1 MKMPTVILENTN
13 FTFEISAE
21 EWKMIAEKREKEAK
35 EIAAQELFA
44 KIQSDLETL
53 AQLGF
58 EIRLP
63 EIGGRYVAYHC
74 PRVSPDEMRLAKK
87 MF

>member
-1 MKMPTVILENTN
+1 MPTVILENTN
-13 FTFEISAE
+13 FAFEITAE

-35 EIAAQELFA
+35 EAAAKELFA
-44 KIQSDLETL
+44 QIQSDLETL

-63 EIGGRYVAYHC
+63 EICERYVAYHC
-74 PRVSPDEMRLAKK
+74 PRVNPNNINLEKK
-87 MF
+87 TF

>member
-1 MKMPTVILENTN
+1 MPTVIIENTN
-13 FTFEISAE
+13 FAFEITAE

-35 EIAAQELFA
+35 EIAAKELFA

-63 EIGGRYVAYHC
+63 EIGGKYVPYHC
-74 PRVSPDEMRLAKK
+74 QRVSANDIALGKK
-87 MF
+87 VL

>member
-13 FTFEISAE
+13 FAFEVTAE

-35 EIAAQELFA
+35 EIAAKELLA
-44 KIQSDLETL
+44 QIKSELETL

-63 EIGGRYVAYHC
+63 AIGGKYVSLYY
-74 PRVSPDEMRLAKK
+74 PRVDPDEMSLAKK

>member
-1 MKMPTVILENTN
+1 MPTVILENTN

-53 AQLGF
+53 DQLGF
-58 EIRLP
+58 EIRLL
-63 EIGGRYVAYHC
+63 EIGEKYVPYHC
-74 PRVSPDEMRLAKK
+74 QRLNASDIGLEKK
-87 MF
+87 AL

>member
-1 MKMPTVILENTN
+1 MPTVIIENTN
-13 FTFEISAE
+13 FAFEITAE

-35 EIAAQELFA
+35 EIAAKELFA

-63 EIGGRYVAYHC
+63 DIGGRYVAYHC
-74 PRVSPDEMRLAKK
+74 PRVNPNNINLEKK

>member
-13 FTFEISAE
+13 FAFEITAE

-35 EIAAQELFA
+35 EIAAKELFV

-63 EIGGRYVAYHC
+63 EIGGKYVAYHH
-74 PRVSPDEMRLAKK
+74 PRVIPNEMSLAKK
-87 MF
+87 IF